1 MSSSS
6 FSLLIFDRRFVLANI
21 VALASLTL
29 LSMFPREN
37 LAESL
42 GLALGASIVLPF
54 LFVRLVL
61 KESIFSYG
69 YGYGHGGGLFRGGV
83 IAFATGV
90 FLAMVWGV
98 LLLNREWLPILPD
111 VVRMRYGAFVLFIL
125 TSALFN
131 MCSCLFFQGFLLSIW
146 RRRLGWRSIPIVT
159 SVFLAFLFAK
169 NGFSSDMSMAILT
182 VWSFL
187 ASLVS
192 FVSGSAWVAFGFLFL
207 SDILFTALLV
217 FWT

>member
-1 MSSSS
+1 MGSSSS
-6 FSLLIFDRRFVLANI
+6 SVLFLDRRFVLANI
-21 VALASLTL
+21 LVVASLTL

-37 LAESL
+37 LVESL

-69 YGYGHGGGLFRGGV
+69 YGYGYGGGLFRGGV
-83 IAFATGV
+83 IALATGV
-90 FLAMVWGV
+90 FVAMVWGA
-98 LLLNREWLPILPD
+98 LLLNREWLPVLPD

-125 TSALFN
+125 TSAFFN

-146 RRRLGWRSIPIVT
+146 KRRFGWKSIPIVT
-159 SVFLAFLFAK
+159 SVFLVFLFAK
-169 NGFSSDMSMAILT
+169 NGFSGDASMAILT
-182 VWSFL
+182 AWSFL

-192 FVSGSAWVAFGFLFL
+192 FVSGSAWIAFGFLFL
-207 SDILFTALLV
+207 SDILFTAFLV